1 MDFAE
6 SGFFLTDFAFK
17 TSSGAALTP
26 TVQSK
31 YGDNGINQ
39 LYALLFDD

>member
-6 SGFFLTDFAFK
+6 SGFFLTDFALK
-17 TSSGAALTP
+17 TSSGTALTP

-31 YGDNGINQ
+31 CGNNINQ
-39 LYALLFDD
+39 LYVLLFDD